1 MNGKIKESN
10 EMPDAGESRV
20 IWSDIRSESNEHNI
34 NVEWLKKLK
43 EGNKYQK
50 QECLVITKHMVSKQ
64 NRKISNWK
72 ALGRDGVQGFW
83 IKKLTNLHEQTVFQL
98 NKILNGNKQLPAWLT
113 YGQTVLCQKERTK
126 GNAVI
131 HLLFAI
137 NVELLT
143 GIISEHL
150 CRFLEEEKIL
160 PEEQKACKRN
170 IRGTKYQV
178 LSDKAVLRDCK
189 RRSENLEMAWIDYR
203 KAMIVGLANALRCL
217 E

>member
-1 MNGKIKESN
+1 M
-10 EMPDAGESRV
+10 A
-20 IWSDIRSESNEHNI
+20 
-34 NVEWLKKLK
+34 KKLK

-83 IKKLTNLHEQTVFQL
+83 IKKLTNLHEQTVFHL

-150 CRFLEEEKIL
+150 C
-160 PEEQKACKRN
+160 
-170 IRGTKYQV
+170 
-178 LSDKAVLRDCK
+178 
-189 RRSENLEMAWIDYR
+189 
-203 KAMIVGLANALRCL
+203 
-217 E
+217 

>member
-1 MNGKIKESN
+1 
-10 EMPDAGESRV
+10 MPDAGESRV

-150 CRFLEEEKIL
+150 C
-160 PEEQKACKRN
+160 
-170 IRGTKYQV
+170 
-178 LSDKAVLRDCK
+178 
-189 RRSENLEMAWIDYR
+189 
-203 KAMIVGLANALRCL
+203 
-217 E
+217 